1 MAVALALGGSQ
12 ILADG
17 YAMFV
22 LPPWRAA
29 VSLNFLLVA
38 LILLFI
44 LVHLLLRGI
53 EYLRNLPQSVADFQ
67 QRRAVM
73 RSADILQDAYRL
85 VAEGRYG
92 HALKVLEANFA
103 GHAQAPMIALL
114 GWRAAH
120 ALRDQERIELW
131 RKRAES
137 GGAQFESARLITE
150 AELALTDRNYADA
163 AAALQKHATTGRLQ
177 IVTIRLQLRAAQG
190 LNQWGEV
197 ARLARQLE
205 KFRGMTAEQARPI
218 RARARL
224 EQLKNLRD
232 DLPELKRFWDG
243 LDGDERSA
251 AGLALAMAERLIAGD
266 DKRTAQ
272 HIIEHALDA
281 NWDSSL
287 VALYADCHGGETTAR
302 LARAEKWLRL
312 HPQDDALLLVL
323 GRLCKEQQL
332 WGKAKSFLE
341 ASLSLR
347 ETRRANIE
355 LAKLHEQLGELVLA
369 TRRYQA
375 AALLN

>member
-272 HIIEHALDA
+272 HIIEHALDGVER
-281 NWDSSL
+281 NMSI
-287 VALYADCHGGETTAR
+287 GNIMT
-302 LARAEKWLRL
+302 K
-312 HPQDDALLLVL
+312 
-323 GRLCKEQQL
+323 LC
-332 WGKAKSFLE
+332 
-341 ASLSLR
+341 
-347 ETRRANIE
+347 
-355 LAKLHEQLGELVLA
+355 
-369 TRRYQA
+369 
-375 AALLN
+375 